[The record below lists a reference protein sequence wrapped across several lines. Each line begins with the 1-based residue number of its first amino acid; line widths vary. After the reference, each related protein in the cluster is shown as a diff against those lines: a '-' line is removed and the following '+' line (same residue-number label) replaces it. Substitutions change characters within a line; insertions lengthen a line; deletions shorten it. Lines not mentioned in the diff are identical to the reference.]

1 MLDSSVVFEDCSNF
15 PVPLEYLLIVG
26 DEYSTSIG
34 FQDSIASSS
43 LVLQEIVKM
52 YIAMVTMY
60 VYIIAIVTTYVY
72 I

>member
-1 MLDSSVVFEDCSNF
+1 M
-15 PVPLEYLLIVG
+15 PLEYLLIVG

-52 YIAMVTMY
+52 YVYIIAMVTMY
-60 VYIIAIVTTYVY
+60 VYIIAIGNYAFVGGAPEA
-72 I
+72 